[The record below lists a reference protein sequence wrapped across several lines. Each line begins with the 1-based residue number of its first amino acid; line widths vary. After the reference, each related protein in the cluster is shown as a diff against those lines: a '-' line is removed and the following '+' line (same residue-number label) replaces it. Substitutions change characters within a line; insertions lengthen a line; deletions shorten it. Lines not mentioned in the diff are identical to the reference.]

1 MEQFIYHPFLS
12 TVLSILLIFGCY
24 EVGRLIIK
32 FSYKETL
39 KLFSV
44 VEFQYATFGIVFMLI
59 ILFPLTAFLVRLKLY
74 YKYQYITNNS

>member
-24 EVGRLIIK
+24 EVGRLLIIK

-39 KLFSV
+39 RLFSV
-44 VEFQYATFGIVFMLI
+44 VEFQYASFGIVFMLI
-59 ILFPLTAFLVRLKLY
+59 ILFPLTAFFSRLKLY
-74 YKYQYITNNS
+74 YKYQL